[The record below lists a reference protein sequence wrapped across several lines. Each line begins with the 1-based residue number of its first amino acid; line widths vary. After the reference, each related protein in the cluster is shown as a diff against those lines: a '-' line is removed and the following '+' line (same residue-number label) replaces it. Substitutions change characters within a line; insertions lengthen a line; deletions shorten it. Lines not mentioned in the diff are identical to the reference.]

1 MHHDATIVAMP
12 PASLARCFLPH
23 TLLPSPYLHSLHYMH
38 TFTVIRSRL
47 RHGKSVAARPL
58 KNSLCRYPFS
68 LPCDTLLAELTG
80 PVNMYHHGRVISI
93 HVCLRTV
100 TLPPCHTAAL
110 TCIPSTESTAFGESS
125 SNICNRPQHGP
136 SRCGGQKLGMIDSDT
151 SAGV

>member
-1 MHHDATIVAMP
+1 MEAPLPGVSCRTP
-12 PASLARCFLPH
+12 SCLAPTCTH
-23 TLLPSPYLHSLHYMH
+23 CTTCTPSPSSAPAYAMASPWPPG
-38 TFTVIRSRL
+38 L
-47 RHGKSVAARPL
+47 RKTLSQCL
-58 KNSLCRYPFS
+58 YPIS
-68 LPCDTLLAELTG
+68 LPCNTLLAELTG

-93 HVCLRTV
+93 HVCLHTV

-136 SRCGGQKLGMIDSDT
+136 SPCGGQKLGMIDSDT